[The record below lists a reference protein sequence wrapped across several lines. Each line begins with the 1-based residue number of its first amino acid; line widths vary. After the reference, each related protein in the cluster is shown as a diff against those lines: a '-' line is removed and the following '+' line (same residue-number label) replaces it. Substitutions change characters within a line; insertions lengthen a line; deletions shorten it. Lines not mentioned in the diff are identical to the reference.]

1 MQFLEKEDR
10 ANAAG
15 WRTGKRQT
23 APAPASPEGKTVNEG
38 SEKTHLLCPERSRS
52 LKNILLSENKWVSP
66 KHKPFWFLT
75 NMLLQSA
82 RLLVVSVP
90 ISSRI
95 HAELCRLEAV
105 AWLAQGRAEGAGRAR
120 GGGRSATSSERTGKD
135 EHHGAC

>member
-1 MQFLEKEDR
+1 MLLDGELGRGKEPQFLQAQK
-10 ANAAG
+10 
-15 WRTGKRQT
+15 GKLQMKGVR
-23 APAPASPEGKTVNEG
+23 KFK
-38 SEKTHLLCPERSRS
+38 KTHLLCPKRLRN
-52 LKNILLSENKWVSP
+52 LKNILLSENKQVSP

-90 ISSRI
+90 ISRRI

-105 AWLAQGRAEGAGRAR
+105 AWPAQGRAEGAGRAR